1 MLCGWGNGL
10 RQQEEKLL
18 QGLRVQR
25 FQDVICGLGSV
36 FACDTRDAFAFVFG
50 FAFLGV
56 AELVAAALA
65 ASLALICSLGG
76 EA

>member
-1 MLCGWGNGL
+1 M

-25 FQDVICGLGSV
+25 FQDVICGLESV
-36 FACDTRDAFAFVFG
+36 CACDTRDAFAFVFG
-50 FAFLGV
+50 FTFLGV
-56 AELVAAALA
+56 AELVAAADA
-65 ASLALICSLGG
+65 ASLPLICCLGR

>member
-1 MLCGWGNGL
+1 M

-18 QGLRVQR
+18 QGLRVER
-25 FQDVICGLGSV
+25 VQDVLGALESV
-36 FACDTRDAFAFVFG
+36 FACDAQDAFAFFFG
-50 FAFLGV
+50 FTFLGV
-56 AELVAAALA
+56 AELVAAAYA